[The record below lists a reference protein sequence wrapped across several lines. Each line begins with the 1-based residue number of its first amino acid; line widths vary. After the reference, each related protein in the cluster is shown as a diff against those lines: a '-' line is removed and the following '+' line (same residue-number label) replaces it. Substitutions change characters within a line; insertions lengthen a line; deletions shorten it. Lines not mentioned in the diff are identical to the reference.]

1 MSRPQRIDQ
10 EIFDIL
16 TRQFK
21 RGKGV
26 SRHAVKQKGAFSA
39 QSNMIHAKRTFQ
51 TYRQQSKA
59 FCKYAR
65 GTLDIHKLKDVSA
78 TDVRLWLEVCRDNG
92 DSPYTLK
99 TRGAAM
105 AKVLQCSSTD
115 FGFSFPVR
123 KSENI
128 KRSRNKVKMD
138 ERLDEKK
145 QADVITVA
153 KGTGMRR
160 VELQRLRPE
169 LLEIQDGKAYVSA
182 INGKN
187 GLIRKIPV
195 LEKYQDAVI
204 DVFQRCETKK
214 VFPEKIPTYI
224 DVHGYRGEYAKA
236 MYDQILAEKVE
247 KGEDVTPD
255 YHTRGAVKI
264 SVNRATVAEVSKAL
278 GHTRINVSVTHYLKH
293 HFA

>member
-1 MSRPQRIDQ
+1 MSRSQRIDQ

-21 RGKGV
+21 RDKGV

-39 QSNMIHAKRTFQ
+39 QSNMIHSKRTFQ

-59 FCKYAR
+59 FCKWAR
-65 GTLDIHKLKDVSA
+65 EHDIRKLDQLKL
-78 TDVRLWLEVCRDNG
+78 TDVGQWLEERQTHG

-115 FGFSFPVR
+115 FGFDFPIR
-123 KSENI
+123 KSEDI
-128 KRSRNKVKMD
+128 KRSRNAVKMD
-138 ERLDEKK
+138 DRLDEEKC
-145 QADVITVA
+145 ADIITVA

-160 VELQRLRPE
+160 VELQRLTPE
-169 LLEIQDGKAYVSA
+169 LLEIQGGTAYVSA
-182 INGKN
+182 INGKG

-195 LEKYQDAVI
+195 LEKYQEAVI
-204 DVFQRCETKK
+204 DVFKRCETKK
-214 VFPEKIPTYI
+214 VFPKAIPTEV
-224 DVHGYRGEYAKA
+224 DVHSYRGEYAKA
-236 MYDQILAEKVE
+236 MYDQILAEKIAN
-247 KGEDVTPD
+247 GEDVTPD
-255 YHTRGAVKI
+255 YHTRGAVRI
-264 SVNRATVAEVSKAL
+264 SLNRAIVAEVSKTI
-278 GHTRINVSVTHYLKH
+278 GHTRISVTITHYLKH